1 MKETLTWVPRLIAF
15 AAWYAKE
22 MAVSNIA
29 VLRDN
34 LTPGQDSTP
43 GVGRIETECATE
55 FEITL
60 LAALISLTPGTLTLG
75 TETSEGGRILLV
87 HSMYHADADALRSDI
102 AVMER
107 HMLAAIRREGVS
119 A

>member
-1 MKETLTWVPRLIAF
+1 MKNTVTWLPRIVAF
-15 AAWYAKE
+15 VFWYAKE

-34 LTPGQDSTP
+34 LTPGQNSTP
-43 GVGRIETECATE
+43 GVGRIETRCVTE

-75 TETSEGGRILLV
+75 TETSEGTRILFV
-87 HSMYHADADALRSDI
+87 HSMYNNDADALRSDI
-102 AVMER
+102 AVMEQ
-107 HMLAAIRREGVS
+107 HMLAAIRREGVP